1 VSRHG
6 EGEEEAVVEERRMKE
21 LQELQEL
28 LEQHAR
34 VRAELWLHEMADRA
48 AA

>member
-21 LQELQEL
+21 LQEL

-34 VRAELWLHEMADRA
+34 VRAELWLHEMADHA